1 MDIETQPPQLE
12 LSSQKKNTKLQQ
24 RSEICKRRG
33 VCLPPIITTS
43 VPLDFTIQKNSV
55 MTPNQRSQEEGDST
69 SLEIIT
75 PEASK
80 ESDESLTLMKTP
92 TPPPDE
98 LYEEKLSRYKAF
110 FADVPLLMRC
120 LDTEDDKR
128 FIPDLLFN
136 TLLKDVH
143 ISRVEEE
150 YRGVAQIRS
159 FWDDVRK
166 QLRFDD
172 SELGNYWPNGY
183 PVHPAHHPEGADG
196 SDEDVEIKVYRYSM
210 VMPHNPCVVQ
220 A

>member
-1 MDIETQPPQLE
+1 MDFETQPPQLE
-12 LSSQKKNTKLQQ
+12 LSRQKKDTKLQQ
-24 RSEICKRRG
+24 RFEICKRRG
-33 VCLPPIITTS
+33 VCLPPIITTT

-55 MTPNQRSQEEGDST
+55 MTSNQRSQEEG
-69 SLEIIT
+69 
-75 PEASK
+75 ASK
-80 ESDESLTLMKTP
+80 ESDKSLNLMETP

-98 LYEEKLSRYKAF
+98 IYEEKLSRYKAF

-120 LDTEDDKR
+120 LDTEDDRR

-172 SELGNYWPNGY
+172 SERDNYWPNGY

-196 SDEDVEIKVYRYSM
+196 SDEDVEITVYRYSM
-210 VMPHNPCVVQ
+210 VVPQNPCVIQ